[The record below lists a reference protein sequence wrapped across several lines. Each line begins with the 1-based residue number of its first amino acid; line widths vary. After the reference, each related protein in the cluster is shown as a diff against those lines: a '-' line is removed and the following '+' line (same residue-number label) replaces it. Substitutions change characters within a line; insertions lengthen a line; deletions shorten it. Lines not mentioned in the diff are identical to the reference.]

1 MTASCRWSLVKLAPL
16 VIGQVG
22 HCWSSGTIGIG
33 HVSTVGRAG
42 TSAHL
47 SWLFGLEEMLR
58 YQRILER
65 KDG

>member
-22 HCWSSGTIGIG
+22 HCWSSGTIG

-47 SWLFGLEEMLR
+47 S
-58 YQRILER
+58 
-65 KDG
+65 